1 MGTSKTILLSAYSIQ
16 VAKSTTA
23 FGLLA
28 LIPMRSGQAGMMT
41 QVSLA
46 GIPKNATITNAF
58 VRINVAQTLTGSW
71 IASVYRRTST
81 WPGKVTWANRGSLTS
96 AVGSKTLVAPKKG
109 AHFDIPVTSTVQQ
122 MVSGTVVNRGFFIG
136 LDTASGSNIAFYG
149 PKAGGGRPALYV
161 TYTVPPAAPTNLEP
175 SDATVADP
183 APTLLFNTDPS
194 ILSLQVQADPA
205 ADGATPDFDSG
216 EVVATAGLLD
226 LAGTSFTPLAADAS
240 TMWRARQKTDG
251 GWSAWSGWVPFTY
264 SVRPDLTVTSPAGT
278 PDINGRIP
286 VADGTPPVVWSF
298 TGTQVAWRARL
309 IDDTGKV
316 LSDSGRIAGTDT
328 TWTPPVGFTSD
339 GQTGVL
345 EVTVWDNSDR
355 AAVEGQPA
363 ENIAQLD
370 VAMTPDAGLEAFAGT
385 AVTFPG
391 WEPIVTVTGHRSEI
405 PDEVALDRDGR
416 EVARYP
422 GTEVMVAA
430 GGGGFDATV
439 TDVGSRMN
447 REHTWAL
454 RPVVNGDKGPVGATA
469 TAVPRCQ
476 GVWLYNADKEPVVL
490 WNTEAGDHTQA
501 ETAVVHQP
509 LGANLVQPPVRRRL
523 VRATTAGAISGLITE
538 ILDWSALEMEQRLR
552 DWSEEDAGAVYTLV
566 FGNFAGAVIIGDLT
580 FSEPSPGRDPD
591 GNPEVRVSF
600 NYWDTG
606 QVV

>member
-1 MGTSKTILLSAYSIQ
+1 MSTSKTILLSAYSIQ

-23 FGLLA
+23 FGLLG
-28 LIPMRSGQAGMMT
+28 LIPMRVGFAGMMT

-58 VRINVAQTLTGSW
+58 VRVNVARNLAGTYT
-71 IASVYRRTST
+71 ASVYRRLDA
-81 WPGKVTWANRGSLTS
+81 WPRNVTWANRGSLS
-96 AVGSKTLVAPKKG
+96 AAVGSDVVAAPKSG
-109 AHFDIPVTSTVQQ
+109 AAFDIPVTSTIQQ
-122 MVSGTVVNRGFFIG
+122 MVSGSVSNRGLYIG
-136 LDTASGSNIAFYG
+136 LDTDPGLNIPFYG

-183 APTLLFNTDPS
+183 APTLLFNTDRS
-194 ILSLQVQADPA
+194 ILGLQVQADPA
-205 ADGATPDFDSG
+205 ADGTTPDFDSG
-216 EVVATAGLLD
+216 DVTATAGLLD
-226 LAGTSFTPLAADAS
+226 LADTSFTPLAAAAS
-240 TMWRARQKTDG
+240 TMWRARQRTDA
-251 GWSAWSGWVPFTY
+251 GWSPWSGWVPFTY
-264 SVRPDLTVTSPAGT
+264 ATRPDLTITSPAGT
-278 PDINGRIP
+278 PDVNGRIP

-316 LSDSGRIAGTDT
+316 LADSSRIAGSDT
-328 TWTPPVGFTSD
+328 TWTPPAGFTAD
-339 GQTGVL
+339 DDTGVL

-355 AAVEGQPA
+355 AATEGQPV

-370 VAMTPDAGLEAFAGT
+370 IVLTPDAGQEAFTGT

-391 WEPIVTVTGHRSEI
+391 WEPIVTVTGHRSAI

-447 REHTWAL
+447 REHTWSL
-454 RPVVNGDKGPVGATA
+454 RPVTNGDKGPVGAIA
-469 TAVPRCQ
+469 EAVPRCQ
-476 GVWLYNADKEPVVL
+476 GVWLYNSEKEPVVV
-490 WNTEAGDHTQA
+490 WSTEAGDHTQA

-509 LGANLVQPPVRRRL
+509 LGANLIQPPVRRRL
-523 VRATTAGAISGLITE
+523 VRATTAGAVSGLITE
-538 ILDWSALEMEQRLR
+538 ILDWPALVMEQRLR
-552 DWSEEDAGAVYTLV
+552 DWAEDDAGAVYTLI
-566 FGNFAGAVIIGDLT
+566 FGNYAGAVIIGDVT
-580 FSEPSPGRDPD
+580 FSEPSPGYDPD

>member
-1 MGTSKTILLSAYSIQ
+1 VSTSKTILLSAYAIQ
-16 VAKSTTA
+16 SAKPTTA

-28 LIPMRSGQAGMMT
+28 LIPVRLAQAGMMT

-58 VRINVAQTLTGSW
+58 VRVNIAEPHTGDW
-71 IASVYRRTST
+71 TVSVYRRLDS
-81 WPGKVTWANRGSLTS
+81 WPRNVAWGNRGALTS
-96 AVGSKTLVAPKKG
+96 AVGSKVVTAPKKG
-109 AHFDIPVTSTVQQ
+109 AAFDIPVTSTIQE
-122 MVSGTVVNRGFFIG
+122 MVSGTVPNRGFYITLANSSDSFVK
-136 LDTASGSNIAFYG
+136 FYG

-161 TYTVPPAAPTNLEP
+161 TYSVPPAAPTNLEP
-175 SDATVADP
+175 SDATVADS
-183 APTLLFNTDPS
+183 APTLLFNTDSS

-205 ADGATPDFDSG
+205 ADGTTPDFDSG

-240 TMWRARQKTDG
+240 TMWRARQKTGG

-264 SVRPDLTVTSPAGT
+264 SVRPDLTITSPTGT
-278 PDINGRIP
+278 PDVNGRIP

-298 TGTQVAWRARL
+298 TGTQVAWRGRL

-316 LSDSGRIAGTDT
+316 LADSSRIAGTDT
-328 TWTPPVGFTSD
+328 TWMPPAGFTAD
-339 GQTGVL
+339 DDTGVL
-345 EVTVWDNSDR
+345 EITVWDNSDR
-355 AAVEGQPA
+355 AAVEGQPV
-363 ENIAQLD
+363 ENIDQLEI
-370 VAMTPDAGLEAFAGT
+370 VLTPDGAQEAFTGT
-385 AVTFPG
+385 AATFPG
-391 WEPIVTVTGHRSEI
+391 WEPIVTVTGHRSAI

-447 REHTWAL
+447 REHTWSL
-454 RPVVNGDKGPVGATA
+454 RPVTNGDKGPVGATA

-476 GVWLYNADKEPVVL
+476 GVWLYNSEKEPVVL
-490 WNTEAGDHTQA
+490 WSTEAGDHTQA

-509 LGANLVQPPVRRRL
+509 LGANLTQPPVRRRL

-538 ILDWSALEMEQRLR
+538 ILDWPALVMEQRLR
-552 DWSEEDAGAVYTLV
+552 DWSEDDAGAVYTLI
-566 FGNFAGAVIIGDLT
+566 FGNYAGAVIIGDVT